1 MEALTKRTHTKK
13 DTYEKIDKIRNQYGE
28 IQFRMGLSHLFDIGY
43 EEASRITDDDLKDT
57 LAALLEKE
65 EVARKQG
72 KYPIMTPQF
81 QCEIM
86 KIGRDLAQIS
96 VWELLKYVQN
106 YLFIGL

>member
-1 MEALTKRTHTKK
+1 METLTKRTHTNK
-13 DTYEKIDKIRNQYGE
+13 DVYDKINKIRNQYGE
-28 IQFRMGLSHLFDIGY
+28 MQLRMGISYLFEIGC
-43 EEASRITDDDLKDT
+43 EEASRITDDDLEDT

-65 EVARKQG
+65 EAARKQG

-106 YLFIGL
+106 YIFIGL